1 MKYLLRLTSAYFD
14 LLRLR
19 SAQVAQYK
27 SLSTSR
33 SVQVFSLIIFGI
45 TVFSCKKKEATVVP
59 PPTPTTTAATVPYG
73 EPDSVWTATGTGPR
87 LIFKFKFDS
96 TQVRLNNFG
105 NPNPTIPA
113 GHGAYSPVFNKM
125 AAHYIELA
133 PNDLTALGSGVVLY
147 HAPETAIGG
156 ATAIQFSQSI
166 VVRENVIFFS
176 APLSAVTTGSYKWLR
191 LSLSY
196 QNYDI
201 PYKANALLTT
211 NHIGTGTIASF
222 LGYKTYVEKY
232 KVKNQFIIPSTSV
245 GGPNANHLQGYW
257 GFETYIAGYGYYMAD
272 GQPAAGSTTVVNPNF
287 ANSPIPAGSCVVTS
301 VFTNTA
307 SVAQNLT
314 ITGTETQDIIITIF
328 VSTNKS
334 FEWIDMTPDGY
345 YQPENGETPVD
356 MGVRGIIPKVQY

>member
-1 MKYLLRLTSAYFD
+1 MLKNTIFVYIKKSTMKHLQLQYSLWLRTIH
-14 LLRLR
+14 
-19 SAQVAQYK
+19 
-27 SLSTSR
+27 
-33 SVQVFSLIIFGI
+33 VFSLIIIGTI
-45 TVFSCKKKEATVVP
+45 IFSCKKKEDPAPTP
-59 PPTPTTTAATVPYG
+59 PPSTTTTVATPYG
-73 EPDSVWTATGTGPR
+73 DPDSVWTATGTGPR

-96 TQVRLNNFG
+96 TQVRLDNFG
-105 NPNPTIPA
+105 NPNPTIPS

-147 HAPETAIGG
+147 HAPETVIGG
-156 ATAIQFSQSI
+156 TTAIQFSQSV

-176 APLSAVTTGSYKWLR
+176 APLSTITAGSYKWLR

-201 PYKANALLTT
+201 PYKANALPTV

-232 KVKNQFIIPSTSV
+232 KIKTQYRVPSTSV
-245 GGPNANHLQGYW
+245 GGPNVNHLQGYW
-257 GFETYIAGYGYYMAD
+257 GFETYITGYGYYIAD
-272 GQPAAGSTTVVNPNF
+272 GQPPAGSTTVVNPNF

-307 SVAQNLT
+307 SAAQNLM
-314 ITGTETQDIIITIF
+314 ITGTETQDIIITVS

-334 FEWIDMTPDGY
+334 FEWIDNTPDGY

-356 MGVRGIIPKVQY
+356 MGIRGIIPKVQY